1 MQWGRKW
8 GRGHEEQGFKH
19 FSYWGDENYPGQH
32 TGKLNVVKVRGVIKP
47 CTSCKRRYN
56 CAMYFSLTRNRM
68 RHGEYSQGTN
78 ILHMCDIYVPD
89 SVPGDIR
96 SPQIHG
102 RTSGK
107 EPT

>member
-1 MQWGRKW
+1 
-8 GRGHEEQGFKH
+8 
-19 FSYWGDENYPGQH
+19 
-32 TGKLNVVKVRGVIKP
+32 
-47 CTSCKRRYN
+47 
-56 CAMYFSLTRNRM
+56 M